1 MKPGTGNSFWNF
13 FGTSCIRRLHRH
25 DIFRFGMFRQ
35 YLRVVRLHSMLLTSF
50 LVSSVQP
57 VERSSL
63 ATNGKSALV
72 IVVSESKVQ
81 LSNEHLGL
89 VHDELFSSAGRLQG
103 VPCMAL

>member
-1 MKPGTGNSFWNF
+1 
-13 FGTSCIRRLHRH
+13 
-25 DIFRFGMFRQ
+25 MFRQ
-35 YLRVVRLHSMLLTSF
+35 YLRVVRLYSMLLTSF

-89 VHDELFSSAGRLQG
+89 VHDELFSSDGRLQG